1 MTTLH
6 VKTLDLRDLE
16 KFYKKAPKKFAR
28 ASAGMLNNLA
38 FQTRGVA
45 LIRIASDLEIRN
57 PRFVASRMQV
67 EKAKFGPMS
76 GQRAEVGSVAKD
88 RFSGWTEQETGAEP
102 LRNRVF
108 TLTARRGS
116 NQNQAAPSS
125 RLKPGNNIVDINDVD
140 IAATGRLA
148 RRRIFIQI
156 MSRRPNKPFV
166 MRRKYK
172 KMRRGVYVFKRKRL
186 LQLQAFDAMKVK
198 RKPWMKPARAEV
210 IQRSNVRAAWAKAI
224 KFVLR

>member
-1 MTTLH
+1 MTTLS
-6 VKTLDLRDLE
+6 VKTPDLRNLE
-16 KFYKKAPKKFAR
+16 KFYKTAPKKFAR

-38 FQTRGVA
+38 FQTRSAA
-45 LIRIASDLEIRN
+45 LIRIASDMAIRN

-67 EKAKFGPMS
+67 EKAKSGPMA

-88 RFSGWTEQETGAEP
+88 RFSGWDEQETGAEP

-108 TLTARRGS
+108 TLTARRGN

-125 RLKPGNNIVDINDVD
+125 RLKPGNKIVGINDVK
-140 IAATGRLA
+140 INETGRMV

-166 MRRKYK
+166 MRQKYK
-172 KMRRGVYVFKRKRL
+172 KMRRGVYVFKRKQL

-198 RKPWMKPARAEV
+198 RKPWMKPTRAEV
-210 IQRSNVRAAWAKAI
+210 LTKGNVRAAWAKAI
-224 KFVLR
+224 KFVLK

>member
-1 MTTLH
+1 MTTFT
-6 VKTLDLRDLE
+6 VKTPDIRNLE

-38 FQTRGVA
+38 FQTRNTA
-45 LIRIASDLEIRN
+45 LVNIASDLVIRN

-67 EKAKFGPMS
+67 EKAKSGPMS
-76 GQRAEVGSVAKD
+76 QQRAEVGSVARD
-88 RFSGWTEQETGAEP
+88 RFSGWAEQETGAEP

-108 TLTARRGS
+108 TLTARRGN
-116 NQNQAAPSS
+116 NQNQASPSS
-125 RLKPGNNIVDINDVD
+125 RLKPGNKIVDINDLN
-140 IAATGRLA
+140 IAATGRMA
-148 RRRIFIQI
+148 RRRIFIQM
-156 MSRRPNKPFV
+156 MSRRPKEPFV

-172 KMRRGVYVFKRKRL
+172 KMRRGVYVFRGKRL

-198 RKPWMKPARAEV
+198 RKPWMRPARAKV
-210 IQRSNVRAAWAKAI
+210 MTRSNIRAAWAKSI

>member
-1 MTTLH
+1 MTTFT
-6 VKTLDLRDLE
+6 VKTPDIRNLE

-38 FQTRGVA
+38 FQTRGAA
-45 LIRIASDLEIRN
+45 LIRIASDLAIRN

-67 EKAKFGPMS
+67 EKAKSGPMS
-76 GQRAEVGSVAKD
+76 GQRAEAGSVAKD

-108 TLTARRGS
+108 TLTARRGN

-125 RLKPGNNIVDINDVD
+125 RLKPGNNIVDINDLS
-140 IAATGRLA
+140 IAATGRMQ
-148 RRRIFIQI
+148 RRRIFIQM
-156 MSRRPNKPFV
+156 MSRRPNKPFI

-172 KMRRGVYVFKRKRL
+172 KMRRGVYVFKGKRL
-186 LQLQAFDAMKVK
+186 LQLQAFDRMTVK
-198 RKPWMKPARAEV
+198 RKPWMKPARASV
-210 IQRSNVRAAWAKAI
+210 MTRGNVRAAWAKSI